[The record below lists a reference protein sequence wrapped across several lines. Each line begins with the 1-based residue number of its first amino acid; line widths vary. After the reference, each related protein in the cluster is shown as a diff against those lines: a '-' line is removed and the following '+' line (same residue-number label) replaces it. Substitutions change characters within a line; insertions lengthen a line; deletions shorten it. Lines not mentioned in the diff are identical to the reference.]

1 MPAARR
7 RASTSTITASARIS
21 RPTTSIIPAQS
32 IVATLK
38 DGPFRHLHCE
48 WTFRALA
55 PHACKIEL
63 TLAYEFKTH
72 VLETI
77 VGPVFNH
84 IANTFVDAFVR
95 RAEAVYARAQ

>member
-7 RASTSTITASARIS
+7 RASTSTITASRAF
-21 RPTTSIIPAQS
+21 TTDNVVIPAQS

-38 DGPFRHLHCE
+38 DRPFRHLHCE

-55 PHACKIEL
+55 PHTCRIEL

-77 VGPVFNH
+77 EGPVFNH
-84 IANTFVDAFVR
+84 IANTFVDTFVR
-95 RAEAVYARAQ
+95 RAEAVYARTQ